1 MGEDDRREDRILK
14 NDPLMFV
21 SKTSE
26 VDVFEI
32 GDVMEFFWTDTTVL
46 TRRRSRY
53 GYDEVT
59 SMLRRFDTTSEMSF
73 QCSQENVTYPG
84 N

>member
-32 GDVMEFFWTDTTVL
+32 GDVMEFWTDTAL

-53 GYDEVT
+53 GYGVVT
-59 SMLRRFDTTSEMSF
+59 SMLRFDTTSEMSF
-73 QCSQENVTYPG
+73 QCSQENVKYPG

>member
-32 GDVMEFFWTDTTVL
+32 GDVMEFFGPILHLHD
-46 TRRRSRY
+46 
-53 GYDEVT
+53 DEVGT
-59 SMLRRFDTTSEMSF
+59 VTAWLR
-73 QCSQENVTYPG
+73 QCYVLILRPR
-84 N
+84 